1 MVLSCAARAVVV
13 AVLSG
18 LTACGGTS
26 TPSSSPTSTSAPAT
40 SAPPTT
46 VSPATTIELRFAQ
59 GEAVGGPGRETVALG
74 ETVVLRATSDVT
86 EELHVH
92 TYDLRSRLV
101 PGQPTELRFTASIP
115 GRHEVEFERSAKT
128 ALTLEVR

>member
-1 MVLSCAARAVVV
+1 MILPSAARAVVV
-13 AVLSG
+13 AVVLG
-18 LTACGGTS
+18 LTACGQS
-26 TPSSSPTSTSAPAT
+26 SSPSSSRTSTTASAT
-40 SAPPTT
+40 SATTTT
-46 VSPATTIELRFAQ
+46 VSSGTAIELRFAQ
-59 GEAVGGPGRETVALG
+59 GEVLGGPRREAVALG
-74 ETVVLRATSDVT
+74 ETVVLRATSDVV

-101 PGQPTELRFTASIP
+101 PGQPVELRFTASIP